1 MTASERCKGMNL
13 LNHCKQVN
21 KPEGMTYNYKFD
33 NVTRLWIASIEFNNS
48 VYQNHSTQKRLA
60 LLGLIEEIEPIL
72 REHL

>member
-33 NVTRLWIASIEFNNS
+33 NVTRLWIASIEFDNK
-48 VYQNHSTQKRLA
+48 VHQHQAVQKRLA